1 MRVLPA
7 AYKKFVSERIRRYTE
22 SRLAGQRV
30 DKLTAILN
38 FMNSAD
44 DSSKLPTLVQYTKML
59 DKTRG
64 TNFYEIF
71 PELGPYWVA

>member
-1 MRVLPA
+1 
-7 AYKKFVSERIRRYTE
+7 
-22 SRLAGQRV
+22 
-30 DKLTAILN
+30 LTAILN

-71 PELGPYWVA
+71 PELGPYWVAYDGGAKVP